1 MPVVRTLIARRAPAC
16 LIYETLAERT
26 LALAQLRRRRD
37 PADGCDARLEGFL
50 RPVLADCMA
59 HGIPIVSNFGAANP
73 HGAARRVA
81 ALAASMGL
89 PVPRI
94 AVVEGDDLSDRASDV
109 LGYLDSG
116 TVPSAAPPVSVNAY
130 LGAEQIAQALRAG
143 AQLVI
148 AGRVADP
155 ALALGPAIAHFGWRM
170 DDWDRLARGTM
181 AGHLLECGAQV
192 TGGYFADPGYKDVP
206 DLAQVGFPIV
216 ELDSEGGCIVGKA
229 DGTGGFV
236 NARTVKEQLLYEIH
250 DPADYRTPDVVA
262 DISEASVEEI
272 APDRVAVRGVRGY
285 PRPPTLKV
293 NVCHEGGWLAEGEIS
308 YAGPGAEARARLAA
322 TVLTQRLPNHALR
335 FDLIGRASLFADDA
349 GAMLAGM
356 ADAGGRDIR
365 LRAAVATPAR
375 ADADALLQE
384 LTALYTC
391 GPAGGGGVRTHLTP
405 RLSMLSGLVPRALAP
420 ARWVWAEQPNQ
431 GARA

>member
-1 MPVVRTLIARRAPAC
+1 
-16 LIYETLAERT
+16 
-26 LALAQLRRRRD
+26 
-37 PADGCDARLEGFL
+37 
-50 RPVLADCMA
+50 
-59 HGIPIVSNFGAANP
+59 
-73 HGAARRVA
+73 
-81 ALAASMGL
+81 MGL

-109 LGYLDSG
+109 LGQLG
-116 TVPSAAPPVSVNAY
+116 VGGATSAAPPVSVNAY

-206 DLAQVGFPIV
+206 GLAHVGFPIV
-216 ELDSEGGCIVGKA
+216 ELDGEGHCIVGKA
-229 DGTGGFV
+229 DDTGGFV

-250 DPADYRTPDVVA
+250 DPSDYRTPDVVA
-262 DISEASVEEI
+262 DISEAVVEEL
-272 APDRVAVRGVRGY
+272 APNRVAVRGVRGRA
-285 PRPPTLKV
+285 RPERLKV

-322 TVLTQRLPNHALR
+322 AVLAERLPNHALR

-349 GAMLAGM
+349 GAMLAGLP
-356 ADAGGRDIR
+356 DAGGQDIR
-365 LRAAVATPAR
+365 LRAAAATPAR
-375 ADADALLQE
+375 AEAEALLQE

-405 RLSMLSGLVPRALAP
+405 RLSMLSGLVSRALAP
-420 ARWVWAEQPNQ
+420 ARWVWGAQDDK